1 MVSFLFEVGT
11 EELPASFVRTAIAQW
26 ESAIPA
32 SLAEANLDCGD
43 IKVYGTPRRLA
54 VEIRG
59 LSERQADRSEEIKG
73 PPASIAYNDGEPT
86 QALLGFA
93 RKQGIDLD
101 TVELREMGKKGQF
114 VFATKHIAGR
124 PTPEILQ
131 ELAPT
136 WVTKLDAGRAMRWGD
151 GEFRFPRP
159 IRWLVALWGDR
170 LLPIEVADTAAGRVS
185 QCHRVLHPEPIE
197 IPSADSYVATLEQGF
212 VQVDRA
218 ARQSSILEQVKQ
230 SAVKAGGEA
239 SIPKDLLEE
248 VTDLVEWPTAVLGQ
262 FEEEFLELPVP
273 VIESVMVEHQRYFSL
288 HPSDKT
294 EELIP
299 YFITISNGDPAQSEA
314 IAAGNGRVIRARLE
328 DGRFFYKEDL
338 KQPLEAFVDKL
349 EQVTFEQ
356 SLGSMLAKVE
366 RIETIS
372 GWIAEQLELSPT
384 DTAEVVKTARL
395 CKADLMSQMVYEFP
409 EMQGVM
415 GRDYALH
422 GGESAAVADGIEQH
436 YWPLGAGDRL
446 PETVTGQV
454 VGIGDRVDSLVGL
467 FKIGKIPSGSSDRF
481 ALRRAANSIV
491 SIVWQ
496 ANLPLDLLA
505 LLTRAV
511 NTYAAES
518 PETLDRLVEFFGQ
531 RIQTLLQEDCHID
544 YDLVNAVVGTDK
556 PDMMRRA
563 LQDLRGTRQR
573 AEYLYQ
579 LRQDGTLAQIYP
591 TVNRTARLAE
601 KGELAAD
608 ILDPTAAIDPAVLKE
623 VEETALFEASKTVYS
638 QGQATLST
646 NDYTL
651 LVTSLLD
658 AAPAVTDF
666 FEAVLVMDKDPA
678 VRTNRLNL
686 LSVLSHNAQLLAD
699 FGAVVMSGDA

>member
-1 MVSFLFEVGT
+1 M
-11 EELPASFVRTAIAQW
+11 
-26 ESAIPA
+26 
-32 SLAEANLDCGD
+32 
-43 IKVYGTPRRLA
+43 
-54 VEIRG
+54 
-59 LSERQADRSEEIKG
+59 
-73 PPASIAYNDGEPT
+73 
-86 QALLGFA
+86 
-93 RKQGIDLD
+93 
-101 TVELREMGKKGQF
+101 
-114 VFATKHIAGR
+114 
-124 PTPEILQ
+124 
-131 ELAPT
+131 
-136 WVTKLDAGRAMRWGD
+136 
-151 GEFRFPRP
+151 
-159 IRWLVALWGDR
+159 
-170 LLPIEVADTAAGRVS
+170 
-185 QCHRVLHPEPIE
+185 
-197 IPSADSYVATLEQGF
+197 
-212 VQVDRA
+212 
-218 ARQSSILEQVKQ
+218 
-230 SAVKAGGEA
+230 
-239 SIPKDLLEE
+239 
-248 VTDLVEWPTAVLGQ
+248 
-262 FEEEFLELPVP
+262 
-273 VIESVMVEHQRYFSL
+273 
-288 HPSDKT
+288 
-294 EELIP
+294 
-299 YFITISNGDPAQSEA
+299 
-314 IAAGNGRVIRARLE
+314 
-328 DGRFFYKEDL
+328 
-338 KQPLEAFVDKL
+338 

-372 GWIAEQLELSPT
+372 GWIAEQLDLSPT

-467 FKIGKIPSGSSDRF
+467 FKIGRIPGGSSDRF

-646 NDYTL
+646 NDYSL